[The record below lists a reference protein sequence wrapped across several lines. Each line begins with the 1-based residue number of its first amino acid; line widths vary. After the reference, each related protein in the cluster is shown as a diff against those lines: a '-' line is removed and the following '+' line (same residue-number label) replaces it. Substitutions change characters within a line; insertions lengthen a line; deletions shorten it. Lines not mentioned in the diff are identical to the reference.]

1 MTDED
6 NAASELMNA
15 LIGKM
20 ERMDSDLGLIRKENQ
35 QLRKILQNPAVLL
48 KRAGFVRRSDTPP
61 IEDLWG
67 DPLRGSDAIVKGVEG
82 DELFDVP
89 STNQEFHEMDWGEIH
104 NLAGQAKSLGHVS
117 NTPLPTGDAE

>member
-20 ERMDSDLGLIRKENQ
+20 ERMDSDLGTIRKENQ
-35 QLRKILQNPAVLL
+35 QMRNLLKNPAALL
-48 KRAGFVRRSDTPP
+48 KRAGFIRTETPVN
-61 IEDLWG
+61 EDLWG
-67 DPLRGSDAIVKGVEG
+67 DPLRGSDAIVKGVDG
-82 DELFDVP
+82 DSAFDVP
-89 STNQEFHEMDWGEIH
+89 KTNQEYYDMDWDEIH

-117 NTPLPTGDAE
+117 NISLPTGDAE